1 MPLGNH
7 VKLLDAVTTGTS
19 GVVGTNGRGREHVFY
34 IYGAGTVSAGAVTIE
49 EAHSSSYSGTWDAV
63 AAAVT
68 VVSSTVDTVRV
79 TGCFGALR
87 ARVTTDVTG
96 GGSVSVEYFSNV
108 AE

>member
-19 GVVGTNGRGREHVFY
+19 VTVGVNGRSREHVFY
-34 IYGAGTVSAGAVTIE
+34 IYGAGTVTAGAVTIE
-49 EAHSSSYSGTWDAV
+49 EAHSASYSGTWDAV
-63 AAAVT
+63 ASAVT

-87 ARVTTDVTG
+87 ARVSTNVTG
-96 GGSVSVEYFSNV
+96 GGNVSVEYFGHSG
-108 AE
+108 E